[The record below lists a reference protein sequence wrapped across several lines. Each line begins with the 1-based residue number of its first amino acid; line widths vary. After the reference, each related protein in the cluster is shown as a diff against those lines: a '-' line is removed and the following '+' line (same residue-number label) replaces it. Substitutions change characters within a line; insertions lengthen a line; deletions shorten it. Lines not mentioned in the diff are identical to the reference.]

1 MADEK
6 DENFEQI
13 LKEIDQEESGETP
26 KPKSEDVEVEEV
38 EEDVEEGDGKDNV
51 EESDGNPDS
60 SYYPHIQIME
70 EEGIT
75 RKDLPEDISAMVLT
89 FNRKKVMAE
98 RKKAADSTFLKI
110 RNLSAVIADRIMDW
124 IERDIEGEA
133 PKPNVKEEG
142 GGVEEDIIEE
152 GDGEKDG
159 EGESK
164 ESGGSIFGGV
174 LGGIFDW

>member
-1 MADEK
+1 MAEEEK

-38 EEDVEEGDGKDNV
+38 EEDVEEGDV

-70 EEGIT
+70 EEGINK
-75 RKDLPEDISAMVLT
+75 KDLPKEIQAMMTT
-89 FNRKKVMAE
+89 FGRKKLMAE
-98 RKKAADSTFLKI
+98 RKNSADSTFLKI
-110 RNLSAVIADRIMDW
+110 RNLSAVIADKIMDW
-124 IERDIEGEA
+124 LEKDIEGEA
-133 PKPNVKEEG
+133 PKPTIKEG
-142 GGVEEDIIEE
+142 GGNVEGEGAEE
-152 GDGEKDG
+152 GS
-159 EGESK
+159 EGEEK
-164 ESGGSIFGGV
+164 ESGGSIFGGI